1 MLCASSGTSHALK
14 QMGSEVR
21 RWQINLRAT
30 SDIGELAEWMDP
42 VIRG

>member
-1 MLCASSGTSHALK
+1 VREFWHLTRP
-14 QMGSEVR
+14 QQIGSEVR
-21 RWQINLRAT
+21 RWRINLRAT